1 MREHLQKHIDLITIA
16 AVLLMVISGAM
27 AVQRLLTT
35 EQPGMAADTQFTT
48 VRN

>member
-1 MREHLQKHIDLITIA
+1 MREHLPKHIDLITIA
-16 AVLLMVISGAM
+16 AVLLIVISGAM

-35 EQPGMAADTQFTT
+35 EQPGMATDTQFTT